1 MNLSPVTWRKS
12 RRSEGGGNN
21 CVEVATAPGHALI
34 RDSKNPAGHE
44 HVVTRTAFAGLITRI
59 KRGDLDL

>member
-1 MNLSPVTWRKS
+1 MDLFPITWRRS

-21 CVEVATAPGHALI
+21 CVEVAAISGHALI
-34 RDSKNPAGHE
+34 RDSKNPGGHQ
-44 HVVTRTAFAGLITRI
+44 HMITPAAFAALVARI